1 MTSPAARS
9 RIEPV
14 WRRLSRACVVLACLG
29 ALAACGGANGPEASL
44 NEQAPTALTPAREQT
59 GGPSAL
65 VGQVNDA
72 EVGKAVERYGLTKQ
86 RKLEQYEIAGVDL
99 NGDGRSEALVL
110 FTGQDWCQRTGCSLV
125 VFQEEQTGYRQVS
138 HMISVRPPLMVGPET
153 SFGWRDLIVRT
164 GGGAAPVRTVR
175 LGFTGK
181 GYPANALLQPEP
193 VSEMLSR
200 SQEVMAETPAFAAA
214 FSRPPS

>member
-1 MTSPAARS
+1 
-9 RIEPV
+9 
-14 WRRLSRACVVLACLG
+14 
-29 ALAACGGANGPEASL
+29 
-44 NEQAPTALTPAREQT
+44 
-59 GGPSAL
+59 
-65 VGQVNDA
+65 
-72 EVGKAVERYGLTKQ
+72 
-86 RKLEQYEIAGVDL
+86 
-99 NGDGRSEALVL
+99 
-110 FTGQDWCQRTGCSLV
+110 
-125 VFQEEQTGYRQVS
+125 
-138 HMISVRPPLMVGPET
+138 MVGPET